1 MKEIHDKLGFI
12 KKKTFC
18 SAKDIKRMR
27 RKATNQDKMCVK
39 HAFDIKNCYPK
50 YTKKSSNS
58 TIRSMKKYGKNE
70 PKIFQI
76 PH

>member
-1 MKEIHDKLGFI
+1 
-12 KKKTFC
+12 
-18 SAKDIKRMR
+18 
-27 RKATNQDKMCVK
+27 MCVK

-70 PKIFQI
+70 PKIF
-76 PH
+76 